1 MASFLN
7 WLFSLLRP
15 SRSARPS
22 TAGARSHTDTAPRA
36 QAHSTADQAQGPAA
50 RPLRAT
56 KIENFDG
63 APLAVT
69 LVDWEDNVL
78 LQIEQRIEQSRYTLP
93 ELHANH
99 LLLMSMVNNPS
110 VDMRDLAEAIT
121 HDPMLSGE
129 LLKIANSALYA
140 TTFPAETLQEA
151 ILRIGLRGMRS
162 VIFAAS
168 MRAIVFRSKDL
179 QEFADGVWRQ
189 SYSMG
194 CIAREIGPLCGIDS
208 ERAFVIGLLHD
219 VGKVPLLALLR
230 ECIPHGKRANLALVG
245 RAFGRWHE
253 RAGARLAKEWK
264 LPPDLESVI
273 RCHHDFRHNESEPR
287 LAAFASLVHKLDLQ
301 LSLSSEREYR
311 ALAHSLELDTLGVQQ
326 EQRLL
331 VIRRAREAFE
341 DANQEHLT
349 GPMPATAGTADHALV
364 AHGTLNHGAAHAE
377 AAHPAAAI
385 PGAPAATAP
394 ANGNERSVA

>member
-1 MASFLN
+1 MGSFLQR
-7 WLFSLLRP
+7 LIGFVRGTP
-15 SRSARPS
+15 AAARP
-22 TAGARSHTDTAPRA
+22 AQAPRA
-36 QAHSTADQAQGPAA
+36 AAPAA
-50 RPLRAT
+50 ATQAPAAAPQPSFAPLRAT
-56 KIENFDG
+56 HIENFDS
-63 APLAVT
+63 APLTVT

-78 LQIEQRIEQSRYTLP
+78 LQIEHRILHKRYPLP

-110 VDMRDLAEAIT
+110 VDMRELAETIT

-168 MRAIVFRSKDL
+168 MRSVLFKSKDL

-194 CIAREIGPLCGIDS
+194 CIAREVGPLCGIDA

-230 ECIPHGKRANLALVG
+230 ECIPQGKRANLALVG
-245 RAFGRWHE
+245 RTFGRWHE
-253 RAGARLAKEWK
+253 VAGARLADEWR
-264 LPPDLESVI
+264 LPTDLQSVI
-273 RCHHDFRHNESEPR
+273 RCHHDFKRNESEPR

-301 LSLSSEREYR
+301 LSLSAEREFR
-311 ALAHSLELDTLGVQQ
+311 ALAHSLELDVLGVQQ

-331 VIRRAREAFE
+331 LIRRAREAFD
-341 DANQEHLT
+341 DANQDHL
-349 GPMPATAGTADHALV
+349 D
-364 AHGTLNHGAAHAE
+364 GAQSAE
-377 AAHPAAAI
+377 AA
-385 PGAPAATAP
+385 APHASGSA
-394 ANGNERSVA
+394 ERSAA

>member
-1 MASFLN
+1 MGSLVQ
-7 WLFSLLRP
+7 WLIGLVRRPKAAPAAAVSVRPAPAATQAQPQTAAQAQAQVAPPPPPLKPLRP
-15 SRSARPS
+15 THIA
-22 TAGARSHTDTAPRA
+22 
-36 QAHSTADQAQGPAA
+36 
-50 RPLRAT
+50 
-56 KIENFDG
+56 NFDCD
-63 APLAVT
+63 PLAVT
-69 LVDWEDNVL
+69 LVDWEDNLL
-78 LQIEQRIEQSRYTLP
+78 LQIEQRVTQARYSLP

-110 VDMRDLAEAIT
+110 VDMRDLAETIT

-168 MRAIVFRSKDL
+168 MRSVLFKSKDL

-194 CIAREIGPLCGIDS
+194 CIAREIGPLCGIDA

-245 RAFGRWHE
+245 RVFGRWHE
-253 RAGARLAKEWK
+253 VAGARLAKEWK
-264 LPPDLESVI
+264 LTPDLESVI
-273 RCHHDFRHNESEPR
+273 RCHHDFKHNESEPR

-311 ALAHSLELDTLGVQQ
+311 ALAHGLEMDVLGVQE

-331 VIRRAREAFE
+331 AIRRAREAFE
-341 DANQEHLT
+341 DANHEHLD
-349 GPMPATAGTADHALV
+349 GPSAALPASG
-364 AHGTLNHGAAHAE
+364 GAAS
-377 AAHPAAAI
+377 AA
-385 PGAPAATAP
+385 
-394 ANGNERSVA
+394 ERSVA